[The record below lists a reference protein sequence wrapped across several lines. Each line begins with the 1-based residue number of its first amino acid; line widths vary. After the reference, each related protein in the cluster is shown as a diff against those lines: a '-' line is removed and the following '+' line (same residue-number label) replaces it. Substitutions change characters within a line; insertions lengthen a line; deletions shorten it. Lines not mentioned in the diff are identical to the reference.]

1 MLPALTHPTEV
12 SSSASSMN
20 LPPPVPL
27 QLDIAD
33 KLVLVEQQIVELPA
47 DPPMV
52 LSDVM
57 DLPPVG
63 EVSLIPTTT
72 DLRPPARPTTLS
84 RLSILPNLF
93 QHLHD
98 YGLF

>member
-1 MLPALTHPTEV
+1 MH
-12 SSSASSMN
+12 S
-20 LPPPVPL
+20 PPLVPL
-27 QLDIAD
+27 QLDIANQP
-33 KLVLVEQQIVELPA
+33 VLVEQPMVELPA
-47 DPPMV
+47 DSPMV